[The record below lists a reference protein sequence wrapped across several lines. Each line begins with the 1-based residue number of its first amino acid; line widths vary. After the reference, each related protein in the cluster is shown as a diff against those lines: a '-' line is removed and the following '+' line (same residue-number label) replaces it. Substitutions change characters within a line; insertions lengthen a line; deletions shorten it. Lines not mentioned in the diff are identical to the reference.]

1 MSRTWNDF
9 ERKGEVI
16 MVIAHN
22 MSAANAE
29 RRLGIIG
36 KDKSLAMEKLS
47 TGYKINRA
55 ADNVAGLPISEKNA
69 RTDTWT
75 DEGVCEYRG
84 RHVTG
89 SSCRW
94 CTAGSS

>member
-1 MSRTWNDF
+1 
-9 ERKGEVI
+9 

-36 KDKSLAMEKLS
+36 KDKALAMEKLS

-55 ADNVAGLPISEKNA
+55 ADNVAGLPISEKMRA
-69 RTDTWT
+69 QI
-75 DEGVCEYRG
+75 RG
-84 RHVTG
+84 LTRG
-89 SSCRW
+89 SANTEDGMSLV
-94 CTAGSS
+94 